1 MILDDIIAHKRREVS
16 EAKAHT
22 PLEKLRK
29 SAIPHKPGTFT
40 EAISAKN
47 RTCLIAEVKKASP
60 SRGVLRADFNAS
72 ELARIYAENGASAI
86 SVLTDA
92 KYFQGSVSHLKE
104 AKAAARLP
112 VLRKDFVIDEYQLW
126 ESADMGADAILLIV
140 AALSETQLRDY
151 VRVASEVGLDAL
163 VEIHD
168 KRQLDSALEA
178 GARIIGINNRDLRTF
193 RTDLQVTLQ
202 LAPEVPHGNIIV
214 SESGI
219 HTRED
224 VRKVAEAGVN
234 AILVGEAL
242 VTSADI
248 SKKIQE
254 LIGGQGQDL
263 RNNKR

>member
-1 MILDDIIAHKRREVS
+1 MILDDIIAHKRSEVS
-16 EAKAHT
+16 EAKAHI

-29 SAIPHKPGTFT
+29 NIAPHKPETFAK
-40 EAISAKN
+40 AISVTG

-60 SRGVLRADFNAS
+60 SRGLLRADFNPS
-72 ELARIYAENGASAI
+72 ELARIYTENGASAI

-92 KYFQGSVSHLKE
+92 RYFQGSISHLKQ
-104 AKAAARLP
+104 AKTAAHLP

-126 ESADMGADAILLIV
+126 ESAAIGADAVLLIV
-140 AALSETQLRDY
+140 AALSEIQLREY
-151 VRVASEVGLDAL
+151 VRVASEVGLDVL

-168 KRQLDSALEA
+168 ERQLDIALEA

-193 RTDLQVTLQ
+193 RTDLRVTLQ
-202 LAPEVPHGNIIV
+202 LAPEVPRGNIIV

-219 HTRED
+219 HTRDD

-248 SKKIQE
+248 SKMIQE